1 MPKRWDGAP
10 NLRFQPIP
18 PSFHRF
24 WHFLAAT
31 GRFSPFLTISHLHHE
46 TPREAHCVEGH
57 PPSSQGPLSLLPQT
71 ASAPL
76 DPPRIGQGLTVNRHQ
91 HTLEFAHPNTQKY
104 HENIWN
110 LQIQPPQND
119 GIQQKIGSG
128 DPKMNEYTT
137 KTSVSVGLVYIIWRE
152 GISIPNLDKDDKA
165 EICMKSEETIC
176 FTLQNRR
183 AHGNPM
189 TASGSSRPGSF
200 QQAMQPPNQKSF
212 RGQSLL
218 SAFQA
223 NGSQEPG
230 RRGNSLETNSTLFY
244 QQNLGIPCNHSD
256 PLGRKNHPQMEQL
269 DNKLWDSKSK
279 AFIDIDIPQ
288 QCQKPATLATGCPP
302 TGGQHLAHMAHL
314 PPFLL
319 YFNSFDLRCTIL
331 SHQPAHHFTT
341 RSSGK

>member
-1 MPKRWDGAP
+1 MIIPFKSLNMCKPQLIICPFGFEWDLDSWWFLAFCRDPRDPSAWCEEARTSAWLSGGVELVPGTTMHHRGSPHPLRVQPHALKLQFDAKRWDGAP

-18 PSFHRF
+18 PSFHHSVVF
-24 WHFLAAT
+24 WQQLDVSHH
-31 GRFSPFLTISHLHHE
+31 FSPFLTISHLHHE

-137 KTSVSVGLVYIIWRE
+137 KTSISVGLVYIIWRE

-176 FTLQNRR
+176 FTLQKQE
-183 AHGNPM
+183 
-189 TASGSSRPGSF
+189 GSWQPNDSIRL
-200 QQAMQPPNQKSF
+200 QQAWQLPTSYAASQPEE
-212 RGQSLL
+212 L
-218 SAFQA
+218 SWP
-223 NGSQEPG
+223 EPAQRVSG
-230 RRGNSLETNSTLFY
+230 E
-244 QQNLGIPCNHSD
+244 
-256 PLGRKNHPQMEQL
+256 
-269 DNKLWDSKSK
+269 W
-279 AFIDIDIPQ
+279 
-288 QCQKPATLATGCPP
+288 
-302 TGGQHLAHMAHL
+302 
-314 PPFLL
+314 
-319 YFNSFDLRCTIL
+319 
-331 SHQPAHHFTT
+331 QPGTWTT
-341 RSSGK
+341 RKFTGNQQHTFLPTELRDSL